1 MKCFLKKLVS
11 SCTFSRILWKVA
23 LKLRPSLTEQKICTI
38 KLLFIFY
45 SSRFAWKSTI
55 VLRQQFS
62 LSSILLKTFFS
73 PNFILQKLRNR
84 EKISLALFRSRFEKC
99 KVTEPI
105 DWKTQYPEL
114 GLIKWEETVTQYFS
128 DEVVWII

>member
-1 MKCFLKKLVS
+1 MFSKKVGIFVYIFQNFMKGSIKVKTIIDGAKNLYYKASLHFLQL
-11 SCTFSRILWKVA
+11 TFCLKVDDSFTTA
-23 LKLRPSLTEQKICTI
+23 VFPFIDITEN
-38 KLLFIFY
+38 
-45 SSRFAWKSTI
+45 
-55 VLRQQFS
+55 
-62 LSSILLKTFFS
+62 FFF